1 MELMDD
7 NVHVQVH
14 ASKSYQEVSLRTEID
29 TVAELPRG
37 LSYSDKIM
45 FVPFFQRWINF
56 VGIVTNSESFD

>member
-1 MELMDD
+1 MESKGD

-14 ASKSYQEVSLRTEID
+14 ANKSYQEVSLRIEID

-45 FVPFFQRWINF
+45 FVPFF
-56 VGIVTNSESFD
+56 